1 MLRCLGTD
9 AVQPIHVATDRLSDS
24 AVVGRVRHEIGLVI
38 AVAYRKGGKH
48 GLDAAFAVFM

>member
-1 MLRCLGTD
+1 M
-9 AVQPIHVATDRLSDS
+9 QPIHVATDRLSDS